1 MQKRR
6 KPATLNELF
15 GLNVKLERT
24 RLGVTQEELAALIG
38 TEQPYLSKVERGA
51 VVSSLEFVER
61 VAKALSLKPVDLLDE
76 TLGRRTRE
84 DE

>member
-1 MQKRR
+1 MQKKR

-24 RLGVTQEELAALIG
+24 RLGVTQEELAARIK

-61 VAKALSLKPVDLLDE
+61 VAKALEVRPVDLLDE
-76 TLGRRTRE
+76 SLGRRPPGA
-84 DE
+84 

>member
-24 RLGVTQEELAALIG
+24 RLGVTQEELAAMIG
-38 TEQPYLSKVERGA
+38 TEQPYLSKVERGT

-84 DE
+84 